1 MITALPTFP
10 ERVGSAVVGFFAR
23 PLPPV
28 RVMRPEPVEEHPVI
42 RALRKAGKPLTNQQ
56 LARCLGVSEGQST
69 KLRRKVKAR
78 LIEWRQ
84 GKYVFV
90 TIADFHDLPTGSGR
104 KLNGNWRKS

>member
-23 PLPPV
+23 PSPV
-28 RVMRPEPVEEHPVI
+28 RVMRTEPVEDESPVI

-104 KLNGNWRKS
+104 KLNGNGRKS